1 MRRQF
6 GRWWGFHRDV
16 MICRAILSE
25 VVHRIIAVADPEEI
39 LLFGSGAR
47 GKLRRNSDLDLL
59 VVKADVSDVR
69 QEARSIYAHLFG
81 LPVPIDLLVAT
92 PDDVAR
98 ARREPWTFLGNV
110 MRESK
115 CLYRAQP
122 NGSYAGGNVWGRAGS
137 SRPPGNGNAAGPR
150 Y

>member
-1 MRRQF
+1 MIRPF
-6 GRWWGFHRDV
+6 GRWWSFHRDV
-16 MICRAILSE
+16 ITCRAILSE
-25 VVHRIIAVADPEEI
+25 VVHRIIAVADPDEI
-39 LLFGSGAR
+39 FLFGSGAR
-47 GKLRRNSDLDLL
+47 GKLRRSSDLDLL

-69 QEARSIYAHLFG
+69 QETRSIYAHLFG

-92 PDDVAR
+92 PDDIER

-115 CLYRAQP
+115 CLYRARP
-122 NGSYAGGNVWGRAGS
+122 NGSEAGGNGWRRAGS
-137 SRPPGNGNAAGPR
+137 SRPAGNGNAAGPR